1 MLTRRPAGWKTSLM
15 VNLSYASCA
24 TGPAPVHWGA
34 ACGSVPKAEHA
45 VSQQKCT
52 ILGLHCVWWWWWH
65 HQHQSSEDEE
75 MLGEFQSGC
84 KSVGAERCAG
94 ASLSHPCVWGDGRVC
109 PSSSSW
115 GALGIPGG
123 LRMSAASGSQCRSV
137 LSQRNC
143 SQGME
148 AFAFIRGGR
157 VCPPSLPQAA
167 FCSGQGP
174 RLCGSF
180 LFE

>member
-1 MLTRRPAGWKTSLM
+1 M

-65 HQHQSSEDEE
+65 HQYQSSEDEE

-109 PSSSSW
+109 PSSQFLQLGCTGHSW
-115 GALGIPGG
+115 GLAYERG
-123 LRMSAASGSQCRSV
+123 LRLTMPLCVVPEKLLPGDGGICIH
-137 LSQRNC
+137 QR
-143 SQGME
+143 
-148 AFAFIRGGR
+148 R
-157 VCPPSLPQAA
+157 
-167 FCSGQGP
+167 P
-174 RLCGSF
+174 RLSPLAAPSGF
-180 LFE
+180 LFGAGPSPLWQLLI